1 MVIIV
6 EKLSPVRF
14 IARNAQLKPVINNNS
29 PFLENLRVS
38 AILSNQGFNDLDRLP
53 HRSLSLMASAGLTGW
68 NGFSQERLS
77 GQWQWTGKEPQL
89 VLVIHND
96 GNLAIIQNRPQAKR
110 EENVTRQR
118 LVHHF
123 FTQGKKTSIKD

>member
-1 MVIIV
+1 MVQV
-6 EKLSPVRF
+6 SGSY
-14 IARNAQLKPVINNNS
+14 LKNS
-29 PFLENLRVS
+29 SLCENLRVS

-77 GQWQWTGKEPQL
+77 GQWQWTGKELQL

-96 GNLAIIQNRPQAKR
+96 ANLADESEDYIKR
-110 EENVTRQR
+110 QQVRELAMLNSDFRKEC
-118 LVHHF
+118 HHS
-123 FTQGKKTSIKD
+123 TQVA